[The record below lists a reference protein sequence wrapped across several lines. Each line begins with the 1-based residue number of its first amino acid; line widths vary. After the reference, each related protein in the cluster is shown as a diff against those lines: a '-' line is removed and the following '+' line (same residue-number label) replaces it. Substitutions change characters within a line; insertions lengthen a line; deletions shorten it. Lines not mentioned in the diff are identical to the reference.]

1 MSMSRPRSGHA
12 VSRGFIFHFQ
22 PHFYCHKIIYPRLK
36 RLACLFC
43 TFLENLPLFLDD
55 SVGVGNE
62 KFSNSKISASG
73 CCFAFAGFFTNCRM
87 ALLGKVLLI
96 KKSV

>member
-1 MSMSRPRSGHA
+1 M
-12 VSRGFIFHFQ
+12 
-22 PHFYCHKIIYPRLK
+22 
-36 RLACLFC
+36 
-43 TFLENLPLFLDD
+43 
-55 SVGVGNE
+55 GVGNE

-96 KKSV
+96 KKVFNLANASLSFFIETYFPLTFMIFVMIAMSKIHFS